1 MGHGRRNNGKRSLMI
16 TGLLT
21 FLFFFAIIGCVLYGR
36 KLIRTEKVDA
46 VFGNPERAQGGIHWV
61 IVGSSFLLLVWLYY
75 SWDIAKSFFP
85 KSANEL
91 CQVGK
96 VNESLLSLKYLFPID
111 ERQLKS
117 TSVIETES
125 ENLNKITIEIEKS
138 GIENQD
144 KSNLLNFVS
153 QTKNTIP
160 LLTNEQLLN
169 NDTREQIKLIN
180 KKIINLTENFKRS
193 DYPNES
199 TEQELERIEAAKEE
213 GSWKASSTSIENTI
227 EIPFIPKT
235 KRGLKFQAAAT
246 ELNLISD
253 EFFELKN
260 HNEQYTSALEKLK
273 KEIKDYR
280 SNLSSSKEISSS
292 LAKDILKIA
301 RRIEYASIFPP
312 NTLDDM
318 QASII
323 NFDNLQ
329 KKEQGGLRWVDL
341 LLFPSGTIIS
351 SGPSC
356 SEQGSGRWL
365 PKPSDTLNKFT
376 LMLNPNVGYKQIPLI
391 WYEMMDVSKII
402 GFLIPDWFADIL
414 PGEYPV
420 HDEQGEV
427 KPNFKSKVLSF
438 VTGDFNLFKIPIPT
452 GHIWD
457 SFLRVF
463 LGLVAGIIVG
473 VPLGL
478 FMGLNRFAKGF
489 FDPLIELYR
498 PVPPLAWAP
507 LVISVLGIDNLGKV
521 FLLFMVSLSIM
532 IISARA
538 GASGTQLSKIHAAHS
553 LGASKWQILRHVI
566 FPNSLPEILT
576 GIRVAT
582 GMCWGT
588 LVAAEFLAGTT
599 GVGFVENVA
608 KKYFQY
614 EVIWITIFI
623 MGMLGLIFDIT
634 IRKIIDKTIPWRG
647 KG

>member
-1 MGHGRRNNGKRSLMI
+1 MI
-16 TGLLT
+16 TAFLT
-21 FLFFFAIIGCVLYGR
+21 FLFFFAIIGCILYGR
-36 KLIRTEKVDA
+36 KLIRTEKIDA
-46 VFGNPERAQGGIHWV
+46 VFGNPERAKGGIHWV

-85 KSANEL
+85 RSANEL

-96 VNESLLSLKYLFPID
+96 VNESLLSLKYLFPIE

-117 TSVIETES
+117 TSVIKTET
-125 ENLNKITIEIEKS
+125 ENLNKILLEIDKS
-138 GIENQD
+138 DKVNSQD
-144 KSNLLNFVS
+144 KIKLFDFINES
-153 QTKNTIP
+153 KNSIP
-160 LLTNEQLLN
+160 LLTNEKLLN
-169 NDTREQIKLIN
+169 NETKRKIGIITDKIN
-180 KKIINLTENFKRS
+180 NLTDNFTRN

-199 TEQELERIEAAKEE
+199 PEEEIKRIDAAKKE
-213 GSWKASSTSIENTI
+213 GNWSASSTSIENTI
-227 EIPFIPKT
+227 EIPSIPKT
-235 KRGLKFQAAAT
+235 KRGLKFQAASV
-246 ELNLISD
+246 ELNSISD
-253 EFFELKN
+253 EFFELRN
-260 HNEQYTSALEKLK
+260 HNEQYSSLVKNLK
-273 KEIKDYR
+273 NGIKDFR
-280 SNLSSSKEISSS
+280 SQLDSSEEISSS
-292 LAKDILKIA
+292 FAKDILKIV

-312 NTLDDM
+312 NTLKDM
-318 QASII
+318 QESIE
-323 NFDNLQ
+323 NFDKTQ
-329 KKEQGGLRWVDL
+329 KKEQGGLRWVDI

-365 PKPSDTLNKFT
+365 PKPSDTVNKFA
-376 LMLNPNVGYKQIPLI
+376 LMLNPNVGFKQIPLI
-391 WYEMMDVSKII
+391 WYEMMDVSKIV
-402 GFLIPDWFADIL
+402 GFIFPDWIADIL

-420 HDEQGEV
+420 HNERGEI

-438 VTGDFNLFKIPIPT
+438 VTGDFKLFKIPIPT

-553 LGASKWQILRHVI
+553 LGASRWQILRHVI

>member
-1 MGHGRRNNGKRSLMI
+1 MFTRVI
-16 TGLLT
+16 T
-21 FLFFFAIIGCVLYGR
+21 FLIFFAVIGCILYGR
-36 KLIRTEKVDA
+36 KLIKTEKVDA
-46 VFGNPERAQGGIHWV
+46 VFGNPERAKGGIHWV
-61 IVGSSFLLLVWLYY
+61 IVGSSFILLTWLYY
-75 SWDIAKSFFP
+75 SWDIAKAFYP

-96 VNESLLSLKYLFPID
+96 INDSLLSLKYLFPIE

-117 TSVIETES
+117 TFVIKS
-125 ENLNKITIEIEKS
+125 ENKNIKKLSNEIKNTANLGSEDKNK
-138 GIENQD
+138 
-144 KSNLLNFVS
+144 LLNFLEK
-153 QTKNTIP
+153 TKKTIP
-160 LLTNEQLLN
+160 LLTSEKLLENENKIKIEEIANKINQL
-169 NDTREQIKLIN
+169 TREFQKTN
-180 KKIINLTENFKRS
+180 
-193 DYPNES
+193 YPEETAAEES
-199 TEQELERIEAAKEE
+199 KRIEDAKKE
-213 GSWKASSTSIENTI
+213 GKWGASGTAVEQTI
-227 EIPFIPKT
+227 EIPIIPKS
-235 KRGLKFQAAAT
+235 KKGLKFDAAAK
-246 ELNLISD
+246 ELKIISD
-253 EFFELKN
+253 NFFELRN
-260 HNEQYTSALEKLK
+260 HNSRYKTAI
-273 KEIKDYR
+273 KEIKDGIKRYR
-280 SNLSSSKEISSS
+280 SELDDVQEIESA

-312 NTLDDM
+312 KTLDPL
-318 QASII
+318 QKALIE
-323 NFDNLQ
+323 FDNVQ
-329 KKEQGGLRWVDL
+329 KKEQGYLRFVDIF
-341 LLFPSGTIIS
+341 LFPSGTIIS

-365 PKPSDTLNKFT
+365 PKPSDTLNKFI
-376 LMLNPNVGYKQIPLI
+376 LLLKPSVGFKNIPLI

-402 GFLIPDWFADIL
+402 GFILPDWIADII
-414 PGEYPV
+414 PGKYPV
-420 HDEQGEV
+420 HNEDGEI
-427 KPNFKSKVLSF
+427 KPNFKSKVLNI
-438 VTGDFNLFKIPIPT
+438 VTGEFKLFKIPIPM

-463 LGLVAGIIVG
+463 LGLVFGIIVG

-507 LVISVLGIDNLGKV
+507 LIISVLGIDNVGKV

-538 GASGTQLSKIHAAHS
+538 GASGTQLSKIHASHS
-553 LGASKWQILRHVI
+553 LGASRWQILRYVI

-576 GIRVAT
+576 GVRVAV

-599 GVGFVENVA
+599 GIGFVENVA

-614 EVIWITIFI
+614 EVIWITIFV
-623 MGMLGLIFDIT
+623 MGMLGLLFDIT
-634 IRKIIDKTIPWRG
+634 LRKIIDKTIPWRG

>member
-1 MGHGRRNNGKRSLMI
+1 MI
-16 TGLLT
+16 TGFLT
-21 FLFFFAIIGCVLYGR
+21 FLFFFAIVGCVLYGR

-46 VFGNPERAQGGIHWV
+46 VFGNPERAKGGIHWV

-138 GIENQD
+138 GIKNQD
-144 KSNLLNFVS
+144 KSKLLNFVS

-169 NDTREQIKLIN
+169 NETREQIKLIN
-180 KKIINLTENFKRS
+180 EKIINLTENFKRS

-199 TEQELERIEAAKEE
+199 AEQELERIEAAKEE

-260 HNEQYTSALEKLK
+260 HNEQYASALEKLK

-280 SNLSSSKEISSS
+280 DSLSASEEISSS

-312 NTLDDM
+312 NTLNDM

-323 NFDNLQ
+323 NFDNVQ
-329 KKEQGGLRWVDL
+329 KKEQGSLRWVDL

-420 HDEQGEV
+420 HNEQGEV

>member
-1 MGHGRRNNGKRSLMI
+1 MI
-16 TGLLT
+16 TAFLT
-21 FLFFFAIIGCVLYGR
+21 FVFFFAIVGCVLYGR
-36 KLIRTEKVDA
+36 KLIKTEKVDA

-85 KSANEL
+85 RSANEL

-96 VNESLLSLKYLFPID
+96 VNESLLSLKYLFPIE

-117 TSVIETES
+117 TSVIETET
-125 ENLNKITIEIEKS
+125 ENLNKIIIEIEKS
-138 GIENQD
+138 EEVKSQD
-144 KSNLLNFVS
+144 RNKLLNFVS

-160 LLTNEQLLN
+160 LLTNEKLLN
-169 NDTREQIKLIN
+169 NETKEQIKIIN
-180 KKIINLTENFKRS
+180 NKIINLTENFRKK

-199 TEQELERIEAAKEE
+199 AEQEIERIEAAKEE

-227 EIPFIPKT
+227 EIPSIPKT
-235 KRGLKFQAAAT
+235 KRGLKFQAAAV

-253 EFFELKN
+253 EFFELRN
-260 HNEQYTSALEKLK
+260 HNSQYTSALEKLK
-273 KEIKDYR
+273 KEIKDFR
-280 SNLSSSKEISSS
+280 TNLGSSEEISSS
-292 LAKDILKIA
+292 FAKDILKIA

-312 NTLDDM
+312 NTLKDM
-318 QASII
+318 QLSII
-323 NFDNLQ
+323 NFDKAQ
-329 KKEQGGLRWVDL
+329 KKEQGTLRWVDI

-365 PKPSDTLNKFT
+365 PKPSDTINKFT

-402 GFLIPDWFADIL
+402 GFLIPDWFADVL
-414 PGEYPV
+414 PGKYPV
-420 HDEQGEV
+420 HNEQGEV

-623 MGMLGLIFDIT
+623 MGMLGLLFDIT